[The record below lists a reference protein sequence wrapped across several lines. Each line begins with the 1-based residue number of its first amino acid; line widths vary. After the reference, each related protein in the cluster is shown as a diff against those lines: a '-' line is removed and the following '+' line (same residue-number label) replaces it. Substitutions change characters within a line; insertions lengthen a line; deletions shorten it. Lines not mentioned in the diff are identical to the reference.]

1 MKERLAP
8 RWQRPDRAKDGLA
21 DTSQCLSHCPP
32 PRPPRRHLSSPQT
45 PGVTNV
51 PLPFSQGPRG
61 HLHPTAL
68 PPRPQG
74 SPMSHC
80 PSPRTPGVTCI
91 PLPCPPG
98 PRGHLPPT
106 ALPPRPQGSP
116 VSHCPPPQTPGV
128 TCVPLPSSPA
138 PTKNLLCVGNL
149 QLSQPSFQKQACQHL
164 LLQCCR
170 QGAG

>member
-8 RWQRPDRAKDGLA
+8 WWQRPDRAKDGPA

-32 PRPPRRHLSSPQT
+32 FQPPRRHLSSPQT

-51 PLPFSQGPRG
+51 PLPFSQDPRG

-68 PPRPQG
+68 PSRPQG

-91 PLPCPPG
+91 PL
-98 PRGHLPPT
+98 H
-106 ALPPRPQGSP
+106 S
-116 VSHCPPPQTPGV
+116 PQTPGV
-128 TCVPLPSSPA
+128 TCIPLPCPPGPRDHLCPLPTSPDPRGHLCPLPSSPA
-138 PTKNLLCVGNL
+138 PTKNHLCVGNL
-149 QLSQPSFQKQACQHL
+149 QLSQPSFQKQAPQHL

-170 QGAG
+170 QGVG

>member
-8 RWQRPDRAKDGLA
+8 WWQRPDRAKDGPA

-32 PRPPRRHLSSPQT
+32 FQPPRRHLSSPQT

-51 PLPFSQGPRG
+51 PLPFSQDPRG

-68 PPRPQG
+68 PSRPQG

-91 PLPCPPG
+91 PLPSAPG
-98 PRGHLPPT
+98 PRGHLHPT

-116 VSHCPPPQTPGV
+116 MSTAHLPRPQGSPMSTAL
-128 TCVPLPSSPA
+128 LPSPHEESPVCREPAALPTQLPKAGSSALA
-138 PTKNLLCVGNL
+138 PAML
-149 QLSQPSFQKQACQHL
+149 
-164 LLQCCR
+164 
-170 QGAG
+170 